1 MIDPAR
7 LSLLA
12 TAPEPDS
19 LLLRDA
25 RIVDVEA
32 GAAAPGSVWVRDGR
46 IEAVGSRDEL
56 RAATAA
62 SGAPTV
68 EVDLGGRTLLP
79 GLMNMHTH
87 FSLALPGE
95 RGARISALDPAGL
108 ALYMADGARRTLHAG
123 VTTVRCV
130 AERDHA
136 DFALRRAIERGET
149 LGPDIYTA
157 GQAIVCTGGHGHEG
171 SDTLECDGPAGF
183 ARGVRTQIK
192 AGADLIKVMIS
203 GGIAGE
209 HEGIATP
216 QLTDDEMRS
225 VIGVAHAWGR
235 KVTAHA
241 GPAEVIAR
249 AVELGLD
256 CVEHGYELTP
266 EVAEAMA
273 EAGTAL
279 VPTLVV
285 SRCKA
290 FFDELGVPEW
300 MQQRSL
306 AAGPRHIESFRMA
319 LDAGVEMMVGSDM
332 PPFWMF
338 EGAPAVIR
346 EMEHMSGF
354 GLGPAAT
361 LRAGTLTTARWL
373 GTDDRVGTVEPGKR
387 ADLIALPGD
396 PLGDVSALRGI
407 DWVMKAGRV
416 VRDDARALSPAA
428 GSRNGER
435 S

>member
-1 MIDPAR
+1 MSDPAK
-7 LSLLA
+7 LSLVA
-12 TAPEPDS
+12 NEPDPAS
-19 LLLRDA
+19 LLLIDG
-25 RIVDVEA
+25 RIVDVVE
-32 GAAAPGSVWVRDGR
+32 GGSAPGSVWVRDGR
-46 IEAVGSRDEL
+46 IEAIGSRDEL
-56 RAATAA
+56 RALAAA
-62 SGAPTV
+62 SGAETA
-68 EVDLGGRTLLP
+68 EVDLAGRSLLP

-95 RGARISALDPAGL
+95 RGAQIAGMDAAGI

-136 DFALRRAIERGET
+136 DFALRRAIQRGEVV
-149 LGPDIYTA
+149 GPDIYSA
-157 GQAIVCTGGHGHEG
+157 GQGIVCTGGHGHEG
-171 SDTLECDGPAGF
+171 TDTMECDGPAGF
-183 ARGVRTQIK
+183 AHGVRTQIR

-225 VIGVAHAWGR
+225 VIEIAHAWGR

-241 GPAEVIAR
+241 GPAEVIGR

-266 EVAEAMA
+266 EVARLMA
-273 EAGTAL
+273 ESGTAL

-285 SRCKA
+285 TRCGA
-290 FFDELGVPEW
+290 FFDELGVPAW
-300 MQQRSL
+300 MQERSL
-306 AAGPRHIESFRMA
+306 SAGPRHIESYRMA
-319 LDAGVEMMVGSDM
+319 IEAGVEIMVGSDM

-346 EMEHMSGF
+346 EMEHMSEF

-373 GTDDRVGTVEPGKR
+373 GIDDRVGTIEVGKQ
-387 ADLIALPGD
+387 ADLIAVPGD
-396 PLGDVSALRGI
+396 PLADISALRGI
-407 DWVMKAGRV
+407 DWVMKTGRV
-416 VRDDARALSPAA
+416 VRDDARALTPTD
-428 GSRNGER
+428 
-435 S
+435 

>member
-1 MIDPAR
+1 MSDPAK
-7 LSLLA
+7 LSLVA
-12 TAPEPDS
+12 SEPDAES
-19 LLLRDA
+19 LLLLDG
-25 RIVDVEA
+25 RIVDVVE
-32 GAAAPGSVWVRDGR
+32 GSSAPGSVWVRGGR
-46 IEAVGSRDEL
+46 IEAIGSSDEL
-56 RAATAA
+56 RALATA
-62 SGAPTV
+62 SGAETA
-68 EVDLGGRTLLP
+68 EMDLAGRSLLP

-95 RGARISALDPAGL
+95 RGAQIAGMDAAGI

-136 DFALRRAIERGET
+136 DFALRRAIQRGEIV
-149 LGPDIYTA
+149 GPDIYSA
-157 GQAIVCTGGHGHEG
+157 GQGIVCTGGHGHEG
-171 SDTLECDGPAGF
+171 TDTMECDGPAGF
-183 ARGVRTQIK
+183 AHGVRTQIR

-225 VIGVAHAWGR
+225 VIEVAHAWGR

-266 EVAEAMA
+266 EVARLMA
-273 EAGTAL
+273 ESGTAL

-285 SRCKA
+285 TRCGE
-290 FFDELGVPEW
+290 FFDELGVPAW
-300 MQQRSL
+300 MQERSL
-306 AAGPRHIESFRMA
+306 NAGPRHVESYRMA
-319 LDAGVEMMVGSDM
+319 IEAGVEIMVGSDM

-346 EMEHMSGF
+346 EMEHMSDF

-361 LRAGTLTTARWL
+361 LRAGTHTTARWL
-373 GTDDRVGTVEPGKR
+373 GIDDRVGTIEVGKQ
-387 ADLIALPGD
+387 ADLIAVSGD
-396 PLGDVSALRGI
+396 PLVDISALRGI
-407 DWVMKAGRV
+407 DWVMKNGRV
-416 VRDDARALSPAA
+416 VRDDARALTPK
-428 GSRNGER
+428 N
-435 S
+435 